1 MEADCRIVLRDVTVR
16 YGRRV
21 ALETVSGE
29 FASGSLT
36 AVVGGNGAG
45 KSTLLSVSAG
55 MVTAAGGTVE
65 RPPRERLAYLPQRT
79 AIDRDYPITVAEF
92 IMLGGWREYGAFRA
106 PDMSLRMRGAE
117 AMATVGLTER
127 QQRRISDL
135 SPGEFQRA
143 LFARLILQEAAVIL
157 LDEPFSGI
165 DAQTTAMLL
174 EQILRWHQ
182 EGRTVI
188 VALHDLGLVRA
199 TFPLTL
205 VLARRCLAWGETEL
219 ALPAMAA

>member
-1 MEADCRIVLRDVTVR
+1 MDADCRIVLRNVTVR
-16 YGRRV
+16 YGRLV
-21 ALETVSGE
+21 ALEAVSGE
-29 FASGSLT
+29 FAPGSLT

-45 KSTLLSVSAG
+45 KSTLLSVIGG
-55 MVTAAGGTVE
+55 MLKPAGGTVE

-106 PDMSLRMRGAE
+106 PDSSLRLRAT
-117 AMATVGLTER
+117 AAVATVDLTGR

-143 LFARLILQEAAVIL
+143 LFARLILQDAAVIL
-157 LDEPFSGI
+157 LDEPFAGV

-174 EQILRWHQ
+174 EQILRWHR

-199 TFPLTL
+199 RFPHTL
-205 VLARRCLAWGETEL
+205 VLARRCLAWGETDQ
-219 ALPAMAA
+219 ALPAIAA